1 MASAKIKFEGK
12 IYNLSQMGK
21 FSVDKDRKIR
31 AAASRATSNWMLKHR
46 DEIDDIF
53 DKLVHVRDKMAKKLG
68 FNSFTELAYY
78 RLNRTDYNADDVKFY
93 RDQVYKYL
101 LPVSKNYLKD
111 KLKGF
116 KSKILNTMIII

>member
-1 MASAKIKFEGK
+1 MAETAIKSFDDKIVEEAVEENKLVSEYTKLMASAKIKFEGK

-53 DKLVHVRDKMAKKLG
+53 DKLVHVRDKMAKKLVLIVLQ
-68 FNSFTELAYY
+68 N
-78 RLNRTDYNADDVKFY
+78 
-93 RDQVYKYL
+93 L
-101 LPVSKNYLKD
+101 LTIV
-111 KLKGF
+111 
-116 KSKILNTMIII
+116 